1 MVLSYLASQPSLGVR
16 SGAPVGMAR
25 PAISAASFAAVAGN
39 GFREQLAMTV
49 IDHNDTKVWPL
60 SPKDGSTG

>member
-1 MVLSYLASQPSLGVR
+1 MVLSYIASQPSLGVR
-16 SGAPVGMAR
+16 SGAPVVMAR
-25 PAISAASFAAVAGN
+25 PPLSAASFAAVAGN
-39 GFREQLAMTV
+39 GIREQLAMTV